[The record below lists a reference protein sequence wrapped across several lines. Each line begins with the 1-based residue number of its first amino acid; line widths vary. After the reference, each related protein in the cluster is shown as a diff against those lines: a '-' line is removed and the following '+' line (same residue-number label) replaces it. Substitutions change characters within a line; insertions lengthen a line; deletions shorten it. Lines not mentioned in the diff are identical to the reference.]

1 MPKINSPS
9 IFLTKIPVVVEAI
22 LVIETS
28 EAYEFAPLLSIKFSI
43 TVSPKHSYRWIA
55 IYNSR

>member
-22 LVIETS
+22 LVIDTS
-28 EAYEFAPLLSIKFSI
+28 EAYEFTPLLSIKFSI
-43 TVSPKHSYRWIA
+43 TVSPKHSYFWIA
-55 IYNSR
+55 I

>member
-9 IFLTKIPVVVEAI
+9 IFLTKILVVVKSI

-28 EAYEFAPLLSIKFSI
+28 ETFESAPLLSIKFSI
-43 TVSPKHSYRWIA
+43 TVSPKHSYRGIA
-55 IYNSR
+55 I

>member
-1 MPKINSPS
+1 MINSPS

-22 LVIETS
+22 LVIDTS
-28 EAYEFAPLLSIKFSI
+28 ETFEFAPLLSIKFSI

-55 IYNSR
+55 I